1 MNFFNL
7 LELMAA
13 RQAPREVGL
22 TKDEIK
28 NLKRITYQGDNK
40 NKPENEKD
48 LCTICYCEFEE
59 DEKLVE
65 LRCKHVYHEECIT
78 KWVERNAKCPVC
90 KAPQTD
96 RPIFTEEE

>member
-48 LCTICYCEFEE
+48 LCTICYC
-59 DEKLVE
+59 
-65 LRCKHVYHEECIT
+65 
-78 KWVERNAKCPVC
+78 
-90 KAPQTD
+90 
-96 RPIFTEEE
+96 